1 MERKTEYAPEGQ
13 VLEFINERNDS
24 REKITVWAGLC
35 GNGTLFGLYIF
46 DGYVNGYN
54 SLQIIND
61 FTFSQLQE
69 HFSNHFDGN
78 FQHLLWFQDG
88 TPAHRLRAV
97 RHRLHEMFASGVVAS
112 YRKVE
117 WPPRSLDLTP
127 CDFFLWG

>member
-1 MERKTEYAPEGQ
+1 MKEMILEKKSPCGQ
-13 VLEFINERNDS
+13 VYVEME
-24 REKITVWAGLC
+24 LC
-35 GNGTLFGLYIF
+35 LDCIF

-61 FTFSQLQE
+61 STFSQLQE
-69 HFSNHFDGN
+69 HFNNHFDGN

-112 YRKVE
+112 YHKVE

>member
-13 VLEFINERNDS
+13 VPEFINERNDS

-61 FTFSQLQE
+61 FISLNCKNISVIISMATSSICCGFRMELQHIAWE
-69 HFSNHFDGN
+69 
-78 FQHLLWFQDG
+78 Q
-88 TPAHRLRAV
+88 
-97 RHRLHEMFASGVVAS
+97 
-112 YRKVE
+112 
-117 WPPRSLDLTP
+117 
-127 CDFFLWG
+127 